1 MKKWYL
7 SKTLW
12 INGIAVAAMIIQ
24 AQYGFVIN
32 PEEQLAILAVVN
44 LIIRAITKEELE
56 K

>member
-12 INGIAVAAMIIQ
+12 INLIAMGALIAQVYNGFIIS
-24 AQYGFVIN
+24 
-32 PEEQLAILAVVN
+32 PEEQLAILAVIN
-44 LIIRAITKEELE
+44 LAVRLITKEELE